1 MCQAL
6 GMSSPGFLRIGAA
19 AVLTAGALLSAPF
32 STPAA
37 SADQCADVEMVY
49 ARGTN
54 EPPGLGFLGQTFA
67 DSLGAQLPGR
77 SFAVYAVNYP
87 ASDDYLKSATAGSG
101 DASAHI
107 ENLVAGCPNTKIVL
121 GGYSQGAAVTEMA
134 TSAMPP
140 GVADHVAAVALF
152 GRPSSAYSDSL
163 VGGIPLPTISPR
175 YAAKTID
182 LCIPDDPICSA
193 GNNMMAH
200 ISYIP
205 SGMANQAATFAAQ
218 RLGPTA

>member
-1 MCQAL
+1 MTA
-6 GMSSPGFLRIGAA
+6 PGFLQIGAT
-19 AVLTAGALLSAPF
+19 AVVTAGALLSAPF
-32 STPAA
+32 GVPAA
-37 SADQCADVEMVY
+37 SADQCADVEVVF

-54 EPPGLGFLGQTFA
+54 EPSGPGFIGQAFA

-87 ASDDYLKSATAGSG
+87 ASDDYLDSAAAGTG

-107 ENLVAGCPNTKIVL
+107 ENLVAACPDTKIVL
-121 GGYSQGAAVTEMA
+121 GGYSQGAAVTELA
-134 TSAMPP
+134 TSAMPA

-163 VGGIPLPTISPR
+163 VGGVALPTISPL
-175 YAAKTID
+175 YASKTID
-182 LCIPDDPICSA
+182 LCLPDDPICSA
-193 GNNMMAH
+193 GANMLAH
-200 ISYIP
+200 VSYIP

-218 RLGPTA
+218 RLPAPGE

>member
-1 MCQAL
+1 MTA
-6 GMSSPGFLRIGAA
+6 PGFLQIGAT
-19 AVLTAGALLSAPF
+19 AVVTAGVLLSAPV
-32 STPAA
+32 STPVAT
-37 SADQCADVEMVY
+37 ADQCADVEVVF

-54 EPPGLGFLGQTFA
+54 EPPGLGFLGQVFA

-87 ASDDYLKSATAGSG
+87 ASDDYLTSAAAGTD

-107 ENLVAGCPNTKIVL
+107 ENIVAGCPNTKIVL
-121 GGYSQGAAVTEMA
+121 GGYSQGAAVTELS

-140 GVADHVAAVALF
+140 AVADHVAAVALF
-152 GRPSSAYSDSL
+152 GRPSSAYSNSL
-163 VGGIPLPTISPR
+163 VGGAPLPTISPL

-200 ISYIP
+200 VSYIP
-205 SGMANQAATFAAQ
+205 SGLANQAATFAAE

>member
-1 MCQAL
+1 
-6 GMSSPGFLRIGAA
+6 MSAPGLVQICTA
-19 AVLTAGALLSAPF
+19 AVATAGALLSVPF
-32 STPAA
+32 GTPAA
-37 SADQCADVEMVY
+37 SADQCADVELVY

-54 EPPGLGFLGQTFA
+54 EPSGLGFLGQTFA

-101 DASAHI
+101 DAGAHI

-134 TSAMPP
+134 TTAMPP

-205 SGMANQAATFAAQ
+205 SGMANQAAMFAAQ